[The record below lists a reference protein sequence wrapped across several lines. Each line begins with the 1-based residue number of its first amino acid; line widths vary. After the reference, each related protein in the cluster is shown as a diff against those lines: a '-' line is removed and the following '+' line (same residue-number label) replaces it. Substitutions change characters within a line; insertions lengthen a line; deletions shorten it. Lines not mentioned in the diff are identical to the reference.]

1 MERGSK
7 YNPYQCPEC
16 GYRTT
21 RKWNM
26 GLHLQRAHG
35 LVPMLPER
43 SLKDWVFA
51 QLHTLA
57 RRFAEAELAG
67 DAEAE
72 LAGDKERRD
81 QTWWSLLS
89 LYRYHSGLFPIEYI
103 VQVIGEKRRELQ
115 RQRAQSGR

>member
-1 MERGSK
+1 
-7 YNPYQCPEC
+7 
-16 GYRTT
+16 
-21 RKWNM
+21 
-26 GLHLQRAHG
+26 
-35 LVPMLPER
+35 MLPER

-67 DAEAE
+67 D
-72 LAGDKERRD
+72 KERRD
-81 QTWWSLLS
+81 QTWGSLLS